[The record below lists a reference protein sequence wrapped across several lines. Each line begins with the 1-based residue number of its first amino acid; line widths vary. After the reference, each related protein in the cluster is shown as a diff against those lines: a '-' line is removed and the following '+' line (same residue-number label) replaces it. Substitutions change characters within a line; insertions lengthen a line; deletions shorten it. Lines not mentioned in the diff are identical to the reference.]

1 MPKLIKSRFGKK
13 SKISSHPSQY
23 WNDVSLFAINA
34 VVKTC
39 WLRHNST
46 KGFANIGYK
55 LLRFRFVSSLVK
67 ENLQKH
73 KLKCSSWCKPG
84 RQADVT
90 ILEDIVRDRCSS
102 ASPGSC
108 SDGWLACKRLMTYM
122 CKELETRVTMVQTIM
137 LELKQN
143 GGILASVRGIW
154 GHSENVIFPS
164 NVLSFYSHH
173 FIQSLKTEK
182 LIRNMSLIKHWCIG
196 NFTIKKE

>member
-1 MPKLIKSRFGKK
+1 
-13 SKISSHPSQY
+13 
-23 WNDVSLFAINA
+23 
-34 VVKTC
+34 
-39 WLRHNST
+39 
-46 KGFANIGYK
+46 
-55 LLRFRFVSSLVK
+55 
-67 ENLQKH
+67 
-73 KLKCSSWCKPG
+73 
-84 RQADVT
+84 
-90 ILEDIVRDRCSS
+90 
-102 ASPGSC
+102 
-108 SDGWLACKRLMTYM
+108 
-122 CKELETRVTMVQTIM
+122 M